1 MLETIFGSISRV
13 KILGRL
19 LLSPNESYQVKNL
32 VKELKL
38 SSPTIRGELN
48 NLVKF
53 GLIKEEKRPVA
64 KSDNKKYS
72 KIVKTFRVNQQF
84 LLFEELRALFTKA
97 QLLFSQKF
105 VNDLQKIC
113 HPKFLALTG
122 VFTDYSKSQTDILLV
137 GTVRRRAFLTILN
150 QLEKDLGHE
159 INYTILSE
167 KEFNYRERIMDVFL
181 YGVLDGKSLILI
193 DQIHDGRETF

>member
-1 MLETIFGSISRV
+1 
-13 KILGRL
+13 
-19 LLSPNESYQVKNL
+19 
-32 VKELKL
+32 
-38 SSPTIRGELN
+38 
-48 NLVKF
+48 
-53 GLIKEEKRPVA
+53 
-64 KSDNKKYS
+64 
-72 KIVKTFRVNQQF
+72 
-84 LLFEELRALFTKA
+84 
-97 QLLFSQKF
+97 
-105 VNDLQKIC
+105 
-113 HPKFLALTG
+113 
-122 VFTDYSKSQTDILLV
+122 V